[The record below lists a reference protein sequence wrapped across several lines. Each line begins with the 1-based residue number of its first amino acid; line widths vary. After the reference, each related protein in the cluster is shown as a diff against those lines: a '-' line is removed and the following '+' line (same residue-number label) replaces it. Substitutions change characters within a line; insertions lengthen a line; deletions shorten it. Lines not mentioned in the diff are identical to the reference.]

1 MTEQEFAELA
11 AGHALNALSHEDEAR
26 YWEALA
32 AHPEWEHVVRED
44 AATAAALADG
54 AAPVAPPL
62 TARSMLLVR
71 VAALAREQSAPLTR
85 APAAFDTDPADTP
98 THVVGVVGAVGAVGA
113 DAREGDAGPVEDG
126 AAEDDA
132 AVDDGAA
139 EDAGAGEPTAGLD
152 EPGQSEPHAPGV
164 DDPDESD
171 AGADT
176 ATRVLDAAGAGDSDA
191 DTGADTDTDFD
202 TEVEDTPTRVT
213 DLFEDDPD
221 EVDAGELPVAGVVPP
236 PVFAAPMPPVPVS
249 PPAPAAGEPTPS
261 PETPADAA
269 EAPDAEPA
277 PRTGSTPTTMTGLIA
292 WATVDTSP
300 APVQPASREDGVD
313 EPPTTTTVQAA
324 MRRRWTR
331 GLLALAACLTLL
343 AGVGFGAGVVH
354 TWLNRPASVVALDE
368 INKAP
373 DVQSA
378 TVVMEGGLTATAYWS
393 AERGE
398 AVVVSDGLPTIPE
411 DETFEMWVIRDDEPQ
426 SAGTFEPQSGSRATT
441 VIDREVQPGDVIAIT
456 IEPEGGAPRGTPTS
470 DPIVAV
476 PTA

>member
-1 MTEQEFAELA
+1 
-11 AGHALNALSHEDEAR
+11 
-26 YWEALA
+26 
-32 AHPEWEHVVRED
+32 
-44 AATAAALADG
+44 
-54 AAPVAPPL
+54 
-62 TARSMLLVR
+62 
-71 VAALAREQSAPLTR
+71 
-85 APAAFDTDPADTP
+85 
-98 THVVGVVGAVGAVGA
+98 
-113 DAREGDAGPVEDG
+113 
-126 AAEDDA
+126 
-132 AVDDGAA
+132 
-139 EDAGAGEPTAGLD
+139 
-152 EPGQSEPHAPGV
+152 
-164 DDPDESD
+164 
-171 AGADT
+171 
-176 ATRVLDAAGAGDSDA
+176 
-191 DTGADTDTDFD
+191 
-202 TEVEDTPTRVT
+202 
-213 DLFEDDPD
+213 
-221 EVDAGELPVAGVVPP
+221 
-236 PVFAAPMPPVPVS
+236 
-249 PPAPAAGEPTPS
+249 
-261 PETPADAA
+261 
-269 EAPDAEPA
+269 
-277 PRTGSTPTTMTGLIA
+277 MTGLIA

-398 AVVVSDGLPTIPE
+398 AVVVSDGLPAIPE